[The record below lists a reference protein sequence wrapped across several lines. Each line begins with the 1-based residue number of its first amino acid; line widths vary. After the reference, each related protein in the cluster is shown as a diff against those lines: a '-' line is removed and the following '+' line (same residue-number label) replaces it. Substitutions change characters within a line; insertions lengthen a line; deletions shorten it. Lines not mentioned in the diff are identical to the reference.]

1 MSAWSLRELLAY
13 LDRVEPA
20 LDKLSH
26 FDLLDISPD
35 ASYAQIQGA
44 FHHMAQRLHPD
55 LYRTQLSETD
65 HERLTIV
72 YARIAEAYRA
82 LRTEHD
88 RKEYLKTAKRD
99 QEEGRGPTGG
109 AEDAAALLNPKA
121 QRLYRRAM
129 SALQS
134 GDKVSAKLNL
144 KMAIA
149 MAPKSAFLRET
160 LAGIDKS

>member
-1 MSAWSLRELLAY
+1 MSAWGKRELLAY

-26 FDLLDISPD
+26 FDLLDISPK
-35 ASYAQIQGA
+35 AQVSEIQAA

-55 LYRTQLSETD
+55 LFRTELTDAD

-72 YARIAEAYRA
+72 YARIAEAYRT
-82 LRTEHD
+82 LRSHED
-88 RKEYLKTAKRD
+88 RSKYLERAQRD
-99 QEEGRGPTGG
+99 QQEGRGPSGN
-109 AEDAAALLNPKA
+109 AQDAASLLTPKA

-129 SALQS
+129 AAIRT
-134 GDKVSAKLNL
+134 GDKSSAKLNL

-149 MAPKSAFLRET
+149 MAPKSALLREA
-160 LAGIDKS
+160 LAELEAK